1 MVKIRFLNL
10 LRSKYNIDSLQLEAG
25 SLNSIIK
32 QIITLVP
39 VMKLSDF
46 EHAAIFVN
54 HNKIN
59 HINYEQEIIKDGDE
73 VIFTHFVGGG

>member
-10 LRSKYNIDSLQLEAG
+10 LRSKYNIESLQVEAG
-25 SLNSIIK
+25 SLSNIIN
-32 QIITLVP
+32 QIMALVP

-54 HNKIN
+54 QNKVN
-59 HINYEQEIIKDGDE
+59 HINYEQELIKDGDE